1 MVPIWESIDPGA
13 STGTQMGTIP
23 IVPGHRHRVS
33 LTRCRCAS
41 ALRPWSSTAPAPH
54 DWTSGPGPRSS
65 TAPAPDWPLICPLP
79 IAGTVVPVPCGY
91 RGRGQM
97 RGQSGQGTLRPL
109 TPTAPDT
116 ALCAP
121 LRPSGPPALT
131 HAPAPALRPRTA
143 PYGPVRPRPWC
154 IGIDGPGPIDGP
166 GASTA
171 PAPALTCPG
180 DNDNNQSHDNPT
192 KER

>member
-1 MVPIWESIDPGA
+1 VTAPALRPLIPPQHHPRPSQGPGMVPIWESIDPGA
-13 STGTQMGTIP
+13 STGSQMGTIP

-65 TAPAPDWPLICPLP
+65 TAPAPDW
-79 IAGTVVPVPCGY
+79 
-91 RGRGQM
+91 
-97 RGQSGQGTLRPL
+97 PL